1 MINTFYNFIE
11 FAVLILQTIKTATL
25 QSATSG
31 ITTILLP
38 VANASLAEYRFH
50 LFQCIYEPKNR
61 QLW

>member
-38 VANASLAEYRFH
+38 VANASWAEYRFH
-50 LFQCIYEPKNR
+50 LLQCIYEPKNR